1 MTKKLSLTES
11 DLSSDRA
18 SLIAATYNKMLNA
31 GKKEQQVE
39 NKVANLS
46 VGI

>member
-1 MTKKLSLTES
+1 
-11 DLSSDRA
+11 
-18 SLIAATYNKMLNA
+18 MLNA

-46 VGI
+46 VGIWDDSFLAS